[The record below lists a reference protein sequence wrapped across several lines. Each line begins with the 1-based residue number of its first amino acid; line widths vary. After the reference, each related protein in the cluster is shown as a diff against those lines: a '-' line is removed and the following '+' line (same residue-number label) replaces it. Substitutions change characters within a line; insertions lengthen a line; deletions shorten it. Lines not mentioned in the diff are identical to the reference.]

1 MNINK
6 KKEINTAK
14 KIINEYADKIN
25 FYMKQNELL
34 KSQLEDMSI
43 TVLNNKNI
51 LYNFMLESTNDKKEL
66 QAFEEIRMENERISQ
81 KNLEKNKEI
90 ESLEVKVFNFNKILI
105 KINL

>member
-1 MNINK
+1 
-6 KKEINTAK
+6 
-14 KIINEYADKIN
+14 
-25 FYMKQNELL
+25 MKQNELL